1 MFNVDDTDEQKIK
14 TAAEYIDKG
23 QYADFEKI
31 KKELDVIDSNNEEAY
46 KNHYYPE
53 RDNVYCLLTDT
64 VQTRAG
70 IEYLAQKKLIPEDY
84 FTDEDRTSDPVL
96 SFASQEQIDF
106 YVAHGVDINS
116 EAIWAKMTT
125 LDLAIYDLEP
135 PEKIEKL
142 IDVGCNRSGG
152 NKIYNNLEQL
162 NSSEY
167 SEDEIHNA
175 LKTAALLLK
184 RGFKPERGFFEG
196 LSKNSEI
203 VKGYPELVSDIM
215 ALDKRTDAE
224 KAKDRICDK
233 KKELKEIGIP
243 KDSLQEKQKDLKEA
257 FINFGNKKEDFGK
270 TADSKGKVTRKHEDI
285 AISQIEALKLHYQK
299 TGRRAKSH

>member
-23 QYADFEKI
+23 QYTDFEKI

-53 RDNVYCLLTDT
+53 RNNVYSLLTDM
-64 VQTRAG
+64 VQTLAG

-125 LDLAIYDLEP
+125 LDLAIYDIEP

-184 RGFKPERGFFEG
+184 CGFKPERGFFEG

-203 VKGYPELVSDIM
+203 VKDYPDLVSNIM
-215 ALDKRTDAE
+215 SFDKRTDAK
-224 KAKDRICDK
+224 KAKDRIYDK
-233 KKELKEIGIP
+233 KKELKKIGIP
-243 KDSLQEKQKDLKEA
+243 KDHLQEKQKDLKES
-257 FINFGNKKEDFGK
+257 FVKFGYKEEDFGK
-270 TADSKGKVTRKHEDI
+270 TADSKGRITGKPKGI
-285 AISQIEALKLHYQK
+285 AISQIKALKLHYQK
-299 TGRRAKSH
+299 TGRF